1 MVSFVILCILSNAF
15 ENTAWR
21 GSYASANRLNR
32 EGQDLLSCRS
42 WCNSPTQPASVGG
55 AGLGDS
61 CGSVTC
67 WGCRSLCLNMKFIRK
82 PGPAHEVKVVLL
94 WLDSE
99 VGVSCSCLTPPPTP
113 SHQMPS
119 SPPPFRQSP
128 WSAHVSTERTYKSS
142 TQLTPLWEP
151 EKPCYGLTLFVA

>member
-1 MVSFVILCILSNAF
+1 MHLK
-15 ENTAWR
+15 
-21 GSYASANRLNR
+21 
-32 EGQDLLSCRS
+32 LLLGGVHMLHQIALTGKVRICFPCRS

-82 PGPAHEVKVVLL
+82 PSPAHEVKVVLL

-99 VGVSCSCLTPPPTP
+99 VGVSCICLTPPPTP

-119 SPPPFRQSP
+119 SPPLFQKFLG
-128 WSAHVSTERTYKSS
+128 SAHVSTEHTYKSS